1 MKSRIALSE
10 ILVDAAPF
18 FLPCLDPPH
27 GAFPHAQNLAAH
39 VLDCKVESK
48 AECQSSRVYRIE
60 CCIPT

>member
-1 MKSRIALSE
+1 MKSRIAHSE

-39 VLDCKVESK
+39 VLNCKVESN
-48 AECQSSRVYRIE
+48 
-60 CCIPT
+60 